1 MLGFPCLTI
10 FLRNFYFGVLSVS
23 LITQC
28 DFWGDPIYPRTCS
41 RVYVYFIEV
50 LLIIFAWI
58 KRKIIP
64 KPQIKIILHFTSVFL
79 SVCWLGF
86 YKVIIIFVCNPRKT
100 LSPKHLQI
108 LHWYYHPYWHWRLI
122 YRDESLTSWR
132 KETFLTETLLAI

>member
-1 MLGFPCLTI
+1 MVTNHYRLGFPCLTI

-86 YKVIIIFVCNPRKT
+86 IKLSLFLCVIPGKHFPRNTCKSCIGIITHTDTDDWYIGTKV
-100 LSPKHLQI
+100 
-108 LHWYYHPYWHWRLI
+108 WRL
-122 YRDESLTSWR
+122 DER
-132 KETFLTETLLAI
+132 KLF